1 MVKRHFSTSTADV
14 NAIIMYC
21 IACQTGSLCGGSL
34 LQPRLSLYGCSAG
47 GDCSVVIYIPRR
59 RKEKIYIYCS
69 DLWEISGKVQ
79 KIFFFSYRC
88 IGKILPSVEARLE
101 QCAVIYR
108 LLLFTSLKLNVSKC
122 FGYPALQCQCDVVI
136 VT

>member
-47 GDCSVVIYIPRR
+47 GDCSVVIYIPDR
-59 RKEKIYIYCS
+59 RKENKIYTVETCGRFQVRCRRFFCMNKTDVNAIKAWY
-69 DLWEISGKVQ
+69 V
-79 KIFFFSYRC
+79 FFFALSG
-88 IGKILPSVEARLE
+88 GKIRTVCCNL
-101 QCAVIYR
+101 
-108 LLLFTSLKLNVSKC
+108 
-122 FGYPALQCQCDVVI
+122 
-136 VT
+136 